1 MILGKVTKQLENGD
15 KAGHNEL
22 DCVSLLHTTTDDV
35 IVIRKDATA

>member
-1 MILGKVTKQLENGD
+1 MILGKETKQLENGD

-22 DCVSLLHTTTDDV
+22 DCVSLVHTTDDV